1 MLPQARYKMP
11 SIVFSRCPTT
21 QHPAATTLVAD
32 LIGLARL
39 VARRAE
45 FICSE
50 CGATHV
56 LCSGNAWLSLTHP
69 VVTHKRK
76 SRERTGSVLRGK

>member
-1 MLPQARYKMP
+1 VSPQVWDKMP

-21 QHPAATTLVAD
+21 QRPAATTLVAD

-39 VARRAE
+39 LARRAE

-56 LCSGNAWLSLTHP
+56 LCPGNAWLSLTHP

-76 SRERTGSVLRGK
+76 SRARTGSVLRGK